1 MTSVAG
7 SGLQISAQAA
17 ENTAPWAPSSENVK
31 YSAHR
36 PRRYRALGDPE
47 DGRERGRCL
56 HCVTWEVACRPQF
69 LDMS

>member
-36 PRRYRALGDPE
+36 PRRLTGLWGTQRMEGRVEMPTLCDLGD
-47 DGRERGRCL
+47 GL
-56 HCVTWEVACRPQF
+56 
-69 LDMS
+69 

>member
-31 YSAHR
+31 YSAHH
-36 PRRYRALGDPE
+36 PRRPTGLGGIQRIEGRAGSAYT
-47 DGRERGRCL
+47 
-56 HCVTWEVACRPQF
+56 V
-69 LDMS
+69 